1 MLNQPISLVR
11 QQMQETKFPINTKV
25 DIYHDIESGQSLQS
39 FCCTGFVEGAFV
51 IKNGTKY
58 DMFYEVRNVTYNCC
72 DECNRGEDIENNG
85 PVIGINKQ
93 GCKSLRVCKETE
105 LRFSKGSQVTIHE
118 NEHSTNMKY
127 GIVMGTVEVPN
138 EIKLAEGPSFWYSIY
153 VPSESKVINEVL
165 PEKVK
170 CDSRHLPDETIE
182 DQPEGQDV
190 PHIIV
195 PHCGQSEAS
204 QLSIDKNDSDGND
217 LCSKV
222 KQKTRLSPRERS
234 TDHNNG
240 RTNSTLSVPKIADR
254 VEDMSISD
262 NEQDENK
269 LHQQSFDEKKRN
281 IPESNDSDT
290 HKEKQSAQKDMNTY
304 KRQKLSETGYTNK
317 DKYNESS
324 PRRRNK
330 SPSKISTCITTMAD
344 DDAETIQQSF
354 DKDDKYEIW
363 ICNLPACHENTLK
376 DDLQMLV
383 NGNKVYIFED
393 QPAAKVKLNDQSDVD
408 KYVAKL
414 HNQVVLDGSKA
425 PLRVVQKFS
434 SSVPEDDEIKLIVE
448 NLWDDDD
455 EEKIK
460 NIFSEYSDVATVSLI
475 KDINGTLSGAATVV
489 FKDYRSKAI
498 ALRNMNTLKPYNII
512 DPDPNCDLKSRRKK
526 AILKEKAV
534 VSPTRRTINESN
546 LSTSPTKSLKIQT
559 TGTIYNKNPGT
570 RFVAEIYI
578 PLNLK
583 RIKGEFFLSV
593 IVLVKDTCY
602 LNHNL
607 NHFIQGAIIGKNGEH
622 VKDLHRR
629 TSCDIHVNDDSK
641 RGPFCAEVSSNEEDT
656 TRCGADIVLKQI
668 VERLGYQGNRN
679 FEREC
684 YFSLCKND
692 VPMEKVYPYSKQEII
707 RRIYLPLSFNDMKGF
722 IIGRHGERHRKL
734 QAELSCGIQLREN
747 QNLNGCI
754 INIINYDVKVARDG
768 TDKMLS
774 KLRKE
779 YGDQIVDSCKVEW
792 GK

>member
-138 EIKLAEGPSFWYSIY
+138 EIKLAEGTSFWYSIY

-165 PEKVK
+165 PEQVK
-170 CDSRHLPDETIE
+170 CDSTHLRDESVE
-182 DQPEGQDV
+182 DQPEEQKV

-204 QLSIDKNDSDGND
+204 QLSIDKNDSDGNNFSIRVNQGNSS
-217 LCSKV
+217 SK
-222 KQKTRLSPRERS
+222 KGGT

-240 RTNSTLSVPKIADR
+240 NPNSNSSAPNEDDR
-254 VEDMSISD
+254 VEEMSISD
-262 NEQDENK
+262 SNSDDEQVEIK
-269 LHQQSFDEKKRN
+269 HQQSFDEKKRKL
-281 IPESNDSDT
+281 NDS
-290 HKEKQSAQKDMNTY
+290 ESAQKDMNTY

-330 SPSKISTCITTMAD
+330 NPSKISTCITTMAD

-376 DDLQMLV
+376 NALQMLV
-383 NGNKVYIFED
+383 NGKKVYIFED
-393 QPAAKVKLNDQSDVD
+393 QAAAKVKLNDQSEVK
-408 KYVAKL
+408 KYIAKL
-414 HNQVVLDGSKA
+414 HNQVVLDGRKV

-583 RIKGEFFLSV
+583 RIK
-593 IVLVKDTCY
+593 
-602 LNHNL
+602 
-607 NHFIQGAIIGKNGEH
+607 GAIIGKNGEH